1 MNLRLN
7 IIIFVSL
14 MLGCAGRAADTHLA
28 QTTPLITSIIAHQT
42 TTVTAASPSGSAP
55 PLTAGRTRIGGTLA
69 RILDPLTAANQRLG
83 NDLLRAAVSIT
94 SPEVRTATIV
104 KVKDRL
110 KEDPV
115 VDGLEA
121 IINGNT
127 VTASELNDLVAVLKT
142 TATTLD
148 TQEAEARSEAAR
160 EQARA
165 AREKEKEKESKLQA
179 AQQASLAQALQQ
191 QQNQN
196 QGGSGAG
203 KSDSEKPK
211 APEPPKF
218 DPPKKQDSL
227 SDKLEKAL
235 SQKSNSPDLSSLSNN
250 NNSAAN
256 SNKEEKKE
264 PFKFDISPKTSLN
277 EVKPVKA
284 AVPGGDANSPID
296 PSNSSA
302 GNGSSNFLSG
312 PTSNPSVISSN
323 EGGPSAG
330 QDNQASS
337 PGGFGGGV
345 NGNTAVNNNG
355 AQDIFSSVGNVEYG
369 ALPPPIRKASAD
381 YSGEGGGGEGGGNDI
396 SSPNSYQAPKK
407 ELLFNE
413 LILLT
418 NNPRAQGRGLMALV
432 GFQLKDICTKPAAV
446 KVGLCVVKA
455 EEAKKIKNKDKKI
468 SFNQQ

>member
-1 MNLRLN
+1 
-7 IIIFVSL
+7 
-14 MLGCAGRAADTHLA
+14 MLGCAGRAAESHQA
-28 QTTPLITSIIAHQT
+28 NIIPITTSLIGHQT
-42 TTVTAASPSGSAP
+42 STVPTAGTSPI
-55 PLTAGRTRIGGTLA
+55 PLTVGRTKIGVTLA
-69 RILDPLTAANQRLG
+69 KILNPLTAANQRLG
-83 NDLLRAAVSIT
+83 SDLLKVAVSIT
-94 SPEVRTATIV
+94 TPADREATIA
-104 KVKDRL
+104 KVNERLALKDPEAKSL
-110 KEDPV
+110 KE
-115 VDGLEA
+115 A
-121 IINGNT
+121 INGNT
-127 VTASELNDLVAVLKT
+127 VTTSELNELVATLKT

-148 TQEAEARSEAAR
+148 TQEAEAKSEAAS
-160 EQARA
+160 EKARA
-165 AREKEKEKESKLQA
+165 AKEKESNLQA
-179 AQQASLAQALQQ
+179 AQQAALAQALQQ
-191 QQNQN
+191 QQQQN

-312 PTSNPSVISSN
+312 PTSNPAVISSN
-323 EGGPSAG
+323 GAAPSAG
-330 QDNQASS
+330 QGEEASS

-345 NGNTAVNNNG
+345 KGNTAVNNGG

-455 EEAKKIKNKDKKI
+455 EEAKKIKNKEKKI

>member
-1 MNLRLN
+1 MNLRVN

-14 MLGCAGRAADTHLA
+14 MLGRAGGAAATHLA
-28 QTTPLITSIIAHQT
+28 ETTPITTRIIGHASSS
-42 TTVTAASPSGSAP
+42 TATSALP
-55 PLTAGRTRIGGTLA
+55 PPPTAGRTQIGAALA
-69 RILDPLTAANQRLG
+69 KILNPLTAANQRLG
-83 NDLLRAAVSIT
+83 NDVLIAAVSIT
-94 SPEVRTATIV
+94 TTADRDAIFAKVNERLALKDPEAAS
-104 KVKDRL
+104 L
-110 KEDPV
+110 KE
-115 VDGLEA
+115 A
-121 IINGNT
+121 INGNT
-127 VTASELNDLVAVLKT
+127 VTTPELNELVATLKT

-148 TQEAEARSEAAR
+148 TQEAEAKSEAAS
-160 EQARA
+160 EKARA
-165 AREKEKEKESKLQA
+165 AREKESKLQA
-179 AQQASLAQALQQ
+179 AQQAALAQALQQ
-191 QQNQN
+191 QQQQN

-211 APEPPKF
+211 PPEPPKF

-235 SQKSNSPDLSSLSNN
+235 SQKSNSPNLSSLSNN

-256 SNKEEKKE
+256 SNKEDKKE
-264 PFKFDISPKTSLN
+264 PFKFDISPKTAIN

-302 GNGSSNFLSG
+302 ENNSSKFLSG
-312 PTSNPSVISSN
+312 PTSNPPVISSN
-323 EGGPSAG
+323 EGRPSGG
-330 QDNQASS
+330 QGEEASS
-337 PGGFGGGV
+337 PGGLSGGV
-345 NGNTAVNNNG
+345 KGKTAVNNGG

-407 ELLFNE
+407 EFLFNE

-432 GFQLKDICTKPAAV
+432 GFQLKDICTKPAAI

-455 EEAKKIKNKDKKI
+455 EEAKKIKNKEKKI

>member
-1 MNLRLN
+1 MNLRVN

-14 MLGCAGRAADTHLA
+14 MLGCAGGVAESHQADITPS
-28 QTTPLITSIIAHQT
+28 TTSLIGHQT
-42 TTVTAASPSGSAP
+42 STVPTAGTSPIR
-55 PLTAGRTRIGGTLA
+55 LTAGRTQIGVTLA
-69 RILDPLTAANQRLG
+69 KILNPLTAANQRLG
-83 NDLLRAAVSIT
+83 SDLLKVAVSIT
-94 SPEVRTATIV
+94 TPADREATIE
-104 KVKDRL
+104 KVKTRLSL
-110 KEDPV
+110 KEPQATSLKD
-115 VDGLEA
+115 A
-121 IINGNT
+121 INGNT
-127 VTASELNDLVAVLKT
+127 VTTPELNELVATLKT

-148 TQEAEARSEAAR
+148 TQEAEARSEAAS
-160 EQARA
+160 EKARA
-165 AREKEKEKESKLQA
+165 AKEKESNLQA
-179 AQQASLAQALQQ
+179 AQQAALAQALQQ
-191 QQNQN
+191 QQQQN

-211 APEPPKF
+211 PPEPPKF

-312 PTSNPSVISSN
+312 PTSNPAVISSN
-323 EGGPSAG
+323 GAAPSAG
-330 QDNQASS
+330 QGEEASS

-345 NGNTAVNNNG
+345 KGNTAVNNGG

-407 ELLFNE
+407 EFLFNE

-455 EEAKKIKNKDKKI
+455 EEAKKIKNKEKKI

>member
-1 MNLRLN
+1 
-7 IIIFVSL
+7 
-14 MLGCAGRAADTHLA
+14 MLGRAGWAVEVLGFHTSELIRPKLALDNYQQTPPSSSQLPTQLPTILFKILKSPIEAADQRIGNRLFVASVSTSSPEDRKALVEELRIKLNLPESEVNSLDKALTSNTSTKA
-28 QTTPLITSIIAHQT
+28 QLDSM
-42 TTVTAASPSGSAP
+42 
-55 PLTAGRTRIGGTLA
+55 LTALQG
-69 RILDPLTAANQRLG
+69 
-83 NDLLRAAVSIT
+83 
-94 SPEVRTATIV
+94 
-104 KVKDRL
+104 
-110 KEDPV
+110 
-115 VDGLEA
+115 
-121 IINGNT
+121 
-127 VTASELNDLVAVLKT
+127 TASLV
-142 TATTLD
+142 D
-148 TQEAEARSEAAR
+148 TQEAEAKSEAAS
-160 EQARA
+160 EKARA
-165 AREKEKEKESKLQA
+165 AKEKESNLQA
-179 AQQASLAQALQQ
+179 AQQAALAQALQQ
-191 QQNQN
+191 QQQQN

-211 APEPPKF
+211 PPEPPKF

-312 PTSNPSVISSN
+312 PTSNPAVISSN
-323 EGGPSAG
+323 GAAPSAG
-330 QDNQASS
+330 QGEEASS

-345 NGNTAVNNNG
+345 KGNTAVNNGG

-381 YSGEGGGGEGGGNDI
+381 YSGEGGGGGEGGGNDI

-407 ELLFNE
+407 EFLFNE

-432 GFQLKDICTKPAAV
+432 GFQLKDICTKPAAI

-455 EEAKKIKNKDKKI
+455 EEAKKIKNKEKKI

>member
-1 MNLRLN
+1 MNLRVN

-14 MLGCAGRAADTHLA
+14 MLGCAGEAAETHF
-28 QTTPLITSIIAHQT
+28 
-42 TTVTAASPSGSAP
+42 VTAILTSSKVLAYIP
-55 PLTAGRTRIGGTLA
+55 PPNTTFANNGILNVINK
-69 RILDPLTAANQRLG
+69 ILDPLTAEGQKLANEILV
-83 NDLLRAAVSIT
+83 AAVAGNAEKKNAVIAKINTRQKVSDPEKIAFNTALNNGTTPKEALEKMVIT
-94 SPEVRTATIV
+94 LQATA
-104 KVKDRL
+104 
-110 KEDPV
+110 P
-115 VDGLEA
+115 
-121 IINGNT
+121 
-127 VTASELNDLVAVLKT
+127 DLDK
-142 TATTLD
+142 
-148 TQEAEARSEAAR
+148 QEAEAKSEAAS
-160 EQARA
+160 EKARA
-165 AREKEKEKESKLQA
+165 AKEKESNLQA
-179 AQQASLAQALQQ
+179 AQQAALAQALQQ
-191 QQNQN
+191 QQQQN

-211 APEPPKF
+211 APEAPKF

-312 PTSNPSVISSN
+312 PTSNPAVISSN
-323 EGGPSAG
+323 GAAPSAG
-330 QDNQASS
+330 QGEEASS

-345 NGNTAVNNNG
+345 KGNTAVNNGG

-396 SSPNSYQAPKK
+396 SPANSYQAPKK
-407 ELLFNE
+407 EFLFNE

-455 EEAKKIKNKDKKI
+455 EEAKKNKNKEKKI

>member
-1 MNLRLN
+1 MNLRVN

-14 MLGCAGRAADTHLA
+14 MLGCAGGAAESHRADITPI
-28 QTTPLITSIIAHQT
+28 TTSLIGHET
-42 TTVTAASPSGSAP
+42 TTVTATGTSVP
-55 PLTAGRTRIGGTLA
+55 PLTVGRKQIGGTLA
-69 RILDPLTAANQRLG
+69 KILNPLTADNQRLG
-83 NDLLRAAVSIT
+83 SDLLKAAVSVT
-94 SPEVRTATIV
+94 NQADRNTIFE
-104 KVKDRL
+104 KVKKRLDLKDPEAQSL
-110 KEDPV
+110 KE
-115 VDGLEA
+115 A
-121 IINGNT
+121 INGNT
-127 VTASELNDLVAVLKT
+127 VTTPELNELVATLKT

-148 TQEAEARSEAAR
+148 TQEAEAKSEAAS
-160 EQARA
+160 EKARA
-165 AREKEKEKESKLQA
+165 AKEKESNLQA
-179 AQQASLAQALQQ
+179 AQQAALAQALQQ
-191 QQNQN
+191 QQQQN

-211 APEPPKF
+211 PPEPPKF

-302 GNGSSNFLSG
+302 GNSSSNFLSG
-312 PTSNPSVISSN
+312 PTSNPAVISSN
-323 EGGPSAG
+323 GAAPSAG
-330 QDNQASS
+330 QGEEASS

-345 NGNTAVNNNG
+345 KGNTAVNNGG

-381 YSGEGGGGEGGGNDI
+381 YSGEGGGEGGGNDI

-407 ELLFNE
+407 EFLFNE

-432 GFQLKDICTKPAAV
+432 GFQLKDICTKPAAI

-455 EEAKKIKNKDKKI
+455 EEAKKIKNKEKKI

>member
-14 MLGCAGRAADTHLA
+14 MLGGAGGAAADHA
-28 QTTPLITSIIAHQT
+28 TTAILTGSAVAAYT
-42 TTVTAASPSGSAP
+42 ASPSSSSSP
-55 PLTAGRTRIGGTLA
+55 SPTPTPKVILNIFNKILNPLTTEGQK
-69 RILDPLTAANQRLG
+69 DANRL
-83 NDLLRAAVSIT
+83 
-94 SPEVRTATIV
+94 
-104 KVKDRL
+104 
-110 KEDPV
+110 
-115 VDGLEA
+115 
-121 IINGNT
+121 
-127 VTASELNDLVAVLKT
+127 LVAAAGSEPNDKTAVIDQIVTRYKLNEPDKKDLT
-142 TATTLD
+142 TALNNKNTPKEELEQMVKTLQATAPGLD
-148 TQEAEARSEAAR
+148 KQEAEAKSEAAS
-160 EQARA
+160 EKARA
-165 AREKEKEKESKLQA
+165 AKEKESNLQA
-179 AQQASLAQALQQ
+179 AQQAALAQALQQ
-191 QQNQN
+191 QQQQN

-211 APEPPKF
+211 PPEPPKF

-312 PTSNPSVISSN
+312 PTSNPAVISSN
-323 EGGPSAG
+323 GAAPSAG
-330 QDNQASS
+330 QGEEASS

-345 NGNTAVNNNG
+345 KGNTAVNNGG

-407 ELLFNE
+407 EFLFNE

-432 GFQLKDICTKPAAV
+432 GFQLKDICTKPAAI

-455 EEAKKIKNKDKKI
+455 EEAKKIKNKEKKI

>member
-1 MNLRLN
+1 MNLRVN

-14 MLGCAGRAADTHLA
+14 MLGRAGGAAATHLA
-28 QTTPLITSIIAHQT
+28 ETTPITTRIIGHASSS
-42 TTVTAASPSGSAP
+42 TATSATATSALP
-55 PLTAGRTRIGGTLA
+55 PPPTAGRTQIGAALA
-69 RILDPLTAANQRLG
+69 KILNPLTAANQRLG
-83 NDLLRAAVSIT
+83 NDVLIAAVSIT
-94 SPEVRTATIV
+94 TTADRDAIFAKVNERLALKDPEATS
-104 KVKDRL
+104 L
-110 KEDPV
+110 KE
-115 VDGLEA
+115 A
-121 IINGNT
+121 INGNT
-127 VTASELNDLVAVLKT
+127 VTTPELNELVATLKT

-148 TQEAEARSEAAR
+148 TQEAEAKSEAAS
-160 EQARA
+160 EKARA
-165 AREKEKEKESKLQA
+165 AKEKESNLQA
-179 AQQASLAQALQQ
+179 AQQAALAQALQQ
-191 QQNQN
+191 QQQQN

-211 APEPPKF
+211 PPEPPKF

-312 PTSNPSVISSN
+312 PTSNPAVISSN
-323 EGGPSAG
+323 GAAPSAG
-330 QDNQASS
+330 QGEEASS

-345 NGNTAVNNNG
+345 KGNTAVNNGG

-381 YSGEGGGGEGGGNDI
+381 YSGEGGGGGEGGGNDI

-407 ELLFNE
+407 EFLFNE

-432 GFQLKDICTKPAAV
+432 GFQLKDICTKPAAI

-455 EEAKKIKNKDKKI
+455 EEAKKIKNKEKKI

>member
-14 MLGCAGRAADTHLA
+14 MLGCAGGAVADHATTAILTGSAVAAYT
-28 QTTPLITSIIAHQT
+28 
-42 TTVTAASPSGSAP
+42 ASPSSP
-55 PLTAGRTRIGGTLA
+55 SSSYSSKVILNIFNKILNPLTTEGQKLA
-69 RILDPLTAANQRLG
+69 NEMLV
-83 NDLLRAAVSIT
+83 AAVGSEPKDKTAVIDKIVT
-94 SPEVRTATIV
+94 RQKLIDTDRTNLTDAFNSKNTPKEELEQMVKTLQATA
-104 KVKDRL
+104 
-110 KEDPV
+110 P
-115 VDGLEA
+115 GL
-121 IINGNT
+121 
-127 VTASELNDLVAVLKT
+127 DK
-142 TATTLD
+142 
-148 TQEAEARSEAAR
+148 QEAEVKSEEAS
-160 EQARA
+160 EKARA

-196 QGGSGAG
+196 QGGSGEG

-211 APEPPKF
+211 PPEPPKF